1 MNVSPTFYLELLSR
15 IAIVLTVCG
24 FRWFGEAQDYIGSL
38 TEGGI
43 RKNMTLI
50 YELMHEIM
58 VVLPLHA
65 DG

>member
-1 MNVSPTFYLELLSR
+1 MSPTFYLELLSK
-15 IAIVLTVCG
+15 IAVVITVAHSPH
-24 FRWFGEAQDYIGSL
+24 RQESDYIGSL

-50 YELMHEIM
+50 YELLHEIM
-58 VVLPLHA
+58 VRLPRAA